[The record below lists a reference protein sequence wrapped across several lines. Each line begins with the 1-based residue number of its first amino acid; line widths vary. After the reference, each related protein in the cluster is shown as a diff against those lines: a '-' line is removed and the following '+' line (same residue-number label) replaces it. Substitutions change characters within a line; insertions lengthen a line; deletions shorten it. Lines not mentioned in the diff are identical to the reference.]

1 MTSSTPS
8 STNSYEQHP
17 DVVWGP
23 SPKLPSNLP
32 DDLAE
37 ARLPATGKK
46 IPRSDL
52 ETCECSKCGEFK
64 APAEFYKKNRLET
77 KGTCKRC
84 WAAYMAERRKAQ
96 PQVPDVKAQME
107 ALENELA
114 EVKDECEQLRAS
126 NTELHERYN
135 SMDEKFSAFIAGM
148 VAQANHAQLGK
159 PQAPE
164 VKIAVE
170 PAKPSPPPAL
180 TTADLRAA
188 LKQSRENPSTPVKMD
203 SYYLLGGTPCAYGM
217 NRSVTTDVDH
227 IKPYTTEF
235 EPTWKQ
241 MRKEDKLAQI
251 EADKDNPL
259 ADLM

>member
-1 MTSSTPS
+1 M
-8 STNSYEQHP
+8 
-17 DVVWGP
+17 
-23 SPKLPSNLP
+23 
-32 DDLAE
+32 
-37 ARLPATGKK
+37 PATGKK
-46 IPRSDL
+46 IPRSNL
-52 ETCECSKCGEFK
+52 ETCECTKCGEFK
-64 APAEFYKKNRLET
+64 APVEFYKKNRLET

-96 PQVPDVKAQME
+96 PQPQDTKAEIE
-107 ALENELA
+107 ALESEVAEL
-114 EVKDECEQLRAS
+114 KDVYAQLKAS
-126 NTELHERYN
+126 NAELHERTN
-135 SMDEKFSAFIAGM
+135 ILNEKFSAYIAGM
-148 VAQANHAQLGK
+148 VAQANLTQLGK
-159 PQAPE
+159 PQALERQEPTFALE
-164 VKIAVE
+164 PPAPTS
-170 PAKPSPPPAL
+170 PAKPAAL
-180 TTADLRAA
+180 ATDDLRAA

-235 EPTWKQ
+235 DPIWKQ